1 MKVRTAV
8 LGAGAMGR
16 EHLRCLAKVPRAQVV
31 AVCDPS
37 EEAAAKAAREFQVPQ
52 AYVDLDTLLKTEK
65 PEYVVV
71 ASPVLYHARQSIAA
85 FEAGAHVLCE
95 KPLCMDRAEAEAVV
109 EAAKKAGQ
117 LFTMGFQIRQS
128 RVDRALRRFIAEGGL
143 GQVYHTRVWGGHIMN
158 YPWGRFHHRREFSF
172 GGVMA
177 ATVVHILDAAIWVLG
192 CPEPVAVSASCFR
205 RLDQMPDP
213 PINFEGS
220 VDEVTVED
228 FAHAH
233 VRFANGS
240 SMSIDGNWLTHPTNR
255 GMGFEVFGVLGVAR
269 EGSRTVELEKKSEI
283 VPHELEVESE
293 PEDRT
298 VAEHEE
304 FVAAIRGQGEPQVRF
319 AEALAVQRI
328 LGGIYESAAQGREVR
343 V

>member
-8 LGAGAMGR
+8 LGAGLMGR
-16 EHLRCLAKVPRAQVV
+16 EHVKALAKVPQAQVV
-31 AVCDPS
+31 AVYDPS
-37 EEAAAKAAREFQVPQ
+37 EEAGRKAAQELQVPQ
-52 AYVDLDTLLKTEK
+52 AYTDLDALLKTEK

-95 KPLCMDRAEAEAVV
+95 KPLCMDRAEAEAIV
-109 EAAKKAGQ
+109 EAAKKAGR
-117 LFTMGFQIRQS
+117 LFTMGFQTRQS
-128 RVDRALRRFIAEGGL
+128 RVDRALRQFIAQGGL
-143 GQVYHTRVWGGHIMN
+143 GQVYHTRVWSGHIMN

-192 CPEPVAVSASCFR
+192 CPEPVTVSASCFR
-205 RLDQMPDP
+205 RLDKMPDP
-213 PINFEGS
+213 PINFQGEVG
-220 VDEVTVED
+220 EVTVED
-228 FAHAH
+228 FGHAH
-233 VRFANGS
+233 VRFADGS

-255 GMGFEVFGVLGVAR
+255 GVGFEVFGVLGVAK
-269 EGSRTVELEKKSEI
+269 EGNRTVELERKSEI
-283 VPHELEVESE
+283 VPCELEVEPD

-298 VAEHEE
+298 AAEHEE
-304 FVAAIRGQGEPQVRF
+304 FVAAIRGAGEPQVRF

-328 LGGIYESAAQGREVR
+328 LVGIYESAAQGREVR
-343 V
+343 I

>member
-8 LGAGAMGR
+8 LGAGEMGR
-16 EHLRCLAKVPRAQVV
+16 EHLRSLAMVPQAQVV
-31 AVCDPS
+31 AVYDPS
-37 EEAAAKAAREFQVPQ
+37 EDAGKKAAQDFQVPQ
-52 AYVDLDTLLKTEK
+52 AYTDLHTLLKTEK

-71 ASPVLYHARQSIAA
+71 ASPALYHARQSIAA

-95 KPLCMDRAEAEAVV
+95 KPLCMDRGEADAIV
-109 EAAKKAGQ
+109 EAAKKAGR
-117 LFTMGFQIRQS
+117 LFTMGFQLRQH
-128 RVDRALRRFIAEGGL
+128 RVDRALKKFIAEGGL
-143 GQVYHTRVWGGHIMN
+143 GQIYHTRVWAGHIMN

-192 CPEPVAVSASCFR
+192 CPEPVTVSASCFR
-205 RLDQMPDP
+205 RIDKMPDP

-220 VDEVTVED
+220 VSEVTVED
-228 FAHAH
+228 FGHAH

-240 SMSIDGNWLTHPTNR
+240 SMSIDGSWLTHPTNR
-255 GMGFEVFGVLGVAR
+255 NVGFEVLGVLGVAK
-269 EGSRTVELEKKSEI
+269 EGNHTVELEKQSEI
-283 VPHELEVESE
+283 VPHELEVEAD
-293 PEDRT
+293 PENYT
-298 VAEHEE
+298 AAEHEE
-304 FVAAIRGQGEPQVRF
+304 FVAAIRGAGEPQVRF

-328 LGGIYESAAQGREVR
+328 LVGIYESAAQGREVR